1 MPRLGGREF
10 RRSQLGDPTVA
21 NVPVA
26 VMSGAADLHQ
36 RAEAMG
42 AVATLAKPLDVDVL
56 IEVVK
61 RYCA

>member
-1 MPRLGGREF
+1 
-10 RRSQLGDPTVA
+10 
-21 NVPVA
+21 
-26 VMSGAADLHQ
+26 MSGASDLQQ

-42 AVATLAKPLDVDVL
+42 AVATLAKPLDIDVL